1 MLVLILPV
9 SHVHSV
15 SSSQSVILLSFS
27 GKYIKGRKCRQK
39 WVNELKCQAVKTTC
53 AFYIRILFFSN
64 PIHHH
69 LRYHYSQNPS
79 SLHLQWARLL
89 FGLCHSLSQFTI
101 LPSFFL
107 FYFISFESSS
117 KQKLCV
123 RFTYFFSFLAAYY
136 SRHHH
141 HRHRPHRRF
150 LLCAQSAVSSTTT
163 FDIVPYAISLQ

>member
-1 MLVLILPV
+1 M
-9 SHVHSV
+9 
-15 SSSQSVILLSFS
+15 SSCQNNMCLLYSDIILLQSNPPPPPLPLFS
-27 GKYIKGRKCRQK
+27 KS
-39 WVNELKCQAVKTTC
+39 
-53 AFYIRILFFSN
+53 FFSA
-64 PIHHH
+64 
-69 LRYHYSQNPS
+69 
-79 SLHLQWARLL
+79 LQWARLL
-89 FGLCHSLSQFTI
+89 FGLCHSLSQSVI

-141 HRHRPHRRF
+141 HRHRPHYHHHRRF

-163 FDIVPYAISLQ
+163 FDIVPYAIFLK